1 MFDGIAKLANNR
13 AWFVAG
19 FALAFMLVAGAFGG
33 SVSAQLHQGG
43 FTNPNSES
51 EAASQAL
58 AAATG
63 SRADRDVIALVKVG
77 SITSG
82 AASAEVQRVAGVI
95 AADPA
100 ISSTTDFFMSHDPA
114 LVSKDGSETLVIG
127 LFKRGAD
134 DDAIAASATRLETK
148 FKSDPA
154 VTLGGVG
161 TTFAEVQANV
171 QADLAKAE
179 SLAFPI
185 LFLLMLWVF
194 RGVVAAALPLL
205 VGGITVLGTFLGLR
219 LVNAET
225 PLSIFALNLATG
237 LGLGLSID
245 YSLFMVSRFREEL
258 AGGASVNEAVAI
270 TVKTAGRTIFFSSL
284 TVAAALAALMV
295 FPLNFLF
302 SMGVAGVIVVAI
314 ASTTALLVLPAVL
327 RILGTRVNA
336 LAPRRWQRA
345 ESTSRGFWYSLSRS
359 VMRRPIVFAVLSAAF
374 LVALGAPFLSI
385 KFSWV
390 DATTLPSS
398 VSAHVVDSAIKSN
411 FPGQI
416 GAPAVVVVKAPAA
429 DQAQVTALA
438 ADVRGVDG
446 VEAVAPPK
454 YEGHDVWRIDAS
466 LGNSPYDQPA
476 LNAVKGIRALPSS
489 LTLQVSGLSASF
501 LDLQKGLLNSL
512 PIAAALVALT
522 TLVILFLMTGSAI
535 LPIKS
540 VLMNLLTMSATFGA
554 LVFVFQQGHLQS
566 LLRFTSVGSL
576 EQTQP
581 VLLFALIFG
590 LSTDYSVFLLSRIK
604 EAHDSRLP
612 NSESVALGLQR
623 TGRIVTA
630 AALLLSIAIGAF
642 ATSNIVF
649 MKELGIGTVVGVL
662 VDAFVVRALLVPAL
676 MGILGEWNWWAPGLL
691 RRLHNRIGV
700 SESPAARVRPP
711 AAAALTPTS
720 GTAAS
725 GR

>member
-1 MFDGIAKLANNR
+1 MFDRIAKLANNR

-33 SVSAQLHQGG
+33 SVSSQLHQGG

-82 AASAEVQRVAGVI
+82 AGSAEVRRVAGVI

-100 ISSTTDFFMSHDPA
+100 ISATTDFFATHDPS
-114 LVSKDGSETLVIG
+114 LVSKDGSETLVVG

-134 DDAIAASATRLETK
+134 DDAIAASATRLEAK

-185 LFLLMLWVF
+185 LFVLMLWVF

-219 LVNAET
+219 LVNVET

-258 AGGASVNEAVAI
+258 EGGASVNEAVST

-314 ASTTALLVLPAVL
+314 ASSTALLVLPAVL

-359 VMRRPIVFAVLSAAF
+359 VMRRPVVFAVLSAAF
-374 LVALGAPFLSI
+374 LIALGAPFLSI

-398 VSAHVVDSAIKSN
+398 VSAHVVDTAIKTS

-416 GAPAVVVVKAPAA
+416 GAPAVVVVKAPAQDA
-429 DQAQVTALA
+429 SQVTTMA
-438 ADVRGVDG
+438 ADVRRVAGVQ
-446 VEAVAPPK
+446 AVAPPR

-466 LGNSPYDQPA
+466 LGNSPYEQPA

-489 LTLQVSGLSASF
+489 LPLQVSGLSASF
-501 LDLQKGLLNSL
+501 LDLQKGLLDSL

-535 LPIKS
+535 LPVKS

-554 LVFVFQQGHLQS
+554 LVFVFQDGHLQS

-604 EAHDSRLP
+604 EAYDSRLP
-612 NSESVALGLQR
+612 NSEAVALGLQR